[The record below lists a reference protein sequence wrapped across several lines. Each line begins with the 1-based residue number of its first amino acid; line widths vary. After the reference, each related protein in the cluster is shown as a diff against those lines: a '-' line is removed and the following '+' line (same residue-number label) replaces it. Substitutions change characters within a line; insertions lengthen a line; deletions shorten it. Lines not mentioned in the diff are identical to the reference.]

1 MKIAVLFGG
10 TSSERDVSLVSGAQV
25 VLALRKAGH
34 EVVCLD
40 TAKGALGPA
49 EEQRWLASGVPVEP
63 PKNEE
68 LALLRTDAA
77 ALTRAPGT
85 DDVDVYFL
93 ALHGG
98 TGEDGTLQAMLDLAG
113 VAYTGSGH
121 LASAAAMDKDIA
133 KRLFCM
139 AGIPTPQWL
148 MAPVDSIEVAT
159 KLGYPVVVKPAMQ
172 GSTVGLSVVKRPED
186 LAAALALAARYE
198 GETMIEQFIPGRELT
213 CGVLGD
219 EALAPGEIFV
229 PGEVFDYQSKYQ
241 KGGANEVF
249 PADLTREQTNDIRDL
264 SLRVHRALKLS
275 GYSRSDFRLDGAGR
289 FWCLE
294 VNTLPGMTA
303 TSLLPQS
310 AAAVGIGFPELCE
323 RICRLAIERHGRKKG
338 PAGNDKK

>member
-25 VLALRKAGH
+25 VIALRKAGH

-40 TAKGALGPA
+40 TAKGALSAA
-49 EEQRWLASGVPVEP
+49 EEGRWLASGVPVEP

-133 KRLFCM
+133 KRLFCV
-139 AGIPTPQWL
+139 ANIPTPAWL
-148 MAPVDSIEVAT
+148 MAPVDAAEVGAT
-159 KLGYPVVVKPAMQ
+159 LGYPVVVKPTMQ
-172 GSTVGLSVVKRPED
+172 GSTVGLSVVRRPED
-186 LAAALALAARYE
+186 LAAALALAAQYE

-241 KGGANEVF
+241 HGGASEVF
-249 PADLTREQTNDIRDL
+249 PADLTREQTNDLRDL
-264 SLRVHRALKLS
+264 ALRVHRALKLS

-310 AAAVGIGFPELCE
+310 AAAMGIGFPELCE
-323 RICRLAIERHGRKKG
+323 RICRLAIERHKRS
-338 PAGNDKK
+338 

>member
-40 TAKGALGPA
+40 TARGALTAA
-49 EEQRWLASGVPVEP
+49 EEQRWLTSGVPVEP

-85 DDVDVYFL
+85 DGVDVYFL

-139 AGIPTPQWL
+139 AGIQTPPWL

-159 KLGYPVVVKPAMQ
+159 KLGYPVVVKPTMQ
-172 GSTVGLSVVKRPED
+172 GSTVGLSVVRRPED
-186 LAAALALAARYE
+186 LAAALALAAQYE
-198 GETMIEQFIPGRELT
+198 GETMIEQYIPGRELT

-219 EALAPGEIFV
+219 DALAPGEIFV
-229 PGEVFDYQSKYQ
+229 QGEVFDYQSKYQ
-241 KGGANEVF
+241 GQAREVF

-264 SLRVHRALKLS
+264 ALRVHRALKLA
-275 GYSRSDFRLDGAGR
+275 GYSRSDFRLDSEGR

-310 AAAVGIGFPELCE
+310 AGAVGIDFTELCE
-323 RICRLAIERHGRKKG
+323 RICRLAIDRRGGKTTR
-338 PAGNDKK
+338 PPLP